1 MLYLTEDQ
9 LEDVMTDDLGN
20 RIHLPSGQFVV
31 VVGPQ
36 SEKYTSIPTQL
47 VNVDGE
53 WLLKQMEFEFET

>member
-31 VVGPQ
+31 VVGP
-36 SEKYTSIPTQL
+36 SIR
-47 VNVDGE
+47 
-53 WLLKQMEFEFET
+53 KIY